1 MKLRLYTNFSE
12 MSVEGSFYLL
22 LVPMLTFI
30 FITTDI
36 LKEKEKSLRKGMMTM
51 GLRSSAYWACWFIT
65 SLFFAFLSS
74 AVTILAGNLLKMK
87 YFTDTSF
94 GINFLI
100 LFVFSMSMQFL
111 GYALCTAIE
120 TVKTGNSITY
130 GLFLLGMV
138 IQAILGN

>member
-1 MKLRLYTNFSE
+1 
-12 MSVEGSFYLL
+12 
-22 LVPMLTFI
+22 
-30 FITTDI
+30 
-36 LKEKEKSLRKGMMTM
+36 
-51 GLRSSAYWACWFIT
+51 
-65 SLFFAFLSS
+65 
-74 AVTILAGNLLKMK
+74 MK
-87 YFTDTSF
+87 YFTDTAW

-138 IQAILGN
+138 IQAILGNQNVIVFWWADDIALWSVFIRICL